1 MEVIST
7 LRYSENHEWVRVE
20 GKRAVIGVTDFAQ
33 EELGMVVFAELPE
46 LDEELKA
53 GEPLGSLESVKT
65 VSELYAPI
73 SGKVVDINR
82 KLLDNPGIINLSPYE
97 NGWLIVVEMADPSE
111 VEKLWDADKYEQT
124 YIHE

>member
-1 MEVIST
+1 MDVISH
-7 LRYSENHEWVRVE
+7 LKYSENHEWVRAE

-33 EELGMVVFAELPE
+33 DELGMVVFAELPE
-46 LDEELKA
+46 IGDELKA

-73 SGKVVDINR
+73 SGKVIDINV
-82 KLLDNPGIINLSPYE
+82 KLLENPGIINLSPYE
-97 NGWLIVVEMADPSE
+97 SGWLIVMEMADPSE
-111 VEKLWDADKYEQT
+111 LEQLWDAEKYKET

>member
-1 MEVIST
+1 MDVISH
-7 LRYSENHEWVRVE
+7 LKYSENHEWVRVE

-33 EELGMVVFAELPE
+33 DELGMVVFAELPE
-46 LDEELKA
+46 IGDELKA

-73 SGKVVDINR
+73 SGKVIDINV
-82 KLLDNPGIINLSPYE
+82 KLLENPGIINLSPYE
-97 NGWLIVVEMADPSE
+97 SGWLIVVEMADPSE
-111 VEKLWDADKYEQT
+111 LDQLWDAEKYKET